1 MPKKHGK
8 DTHVEIDAVDISTHT
23 NNTEFNREG
32 DSHDITTYKATTTD
46 TAHEFQGG
54 LTQGTCTISGIYDT
68 DVAAGPRSVIEPLV
82 GTVVPFIYQP
92 EGTGTGLPQ
101 DAVDVLV
108 TAYNETSPVADMI
121 TWTAELQLTG
131 MIDSTA
137 QV

>member
-1 MPKKHGK
+1 MAKKHGK
-8 DTHVEIDAVDISTHT
+8 DTHVEIDGNDISTHT
-23 NNTEFNREG
+23 NNTAFNRAG
-32 DSHDITTYKATTTD
+32 DSHDVTTYKADPAD
-46 TAHEFQGG
+46 TAHIFQGG

-68 DVAAGPRSVIEPLV
+68 DVTTGPRVIIEPLV

-101 DAVDVLV
+101 DSVDVLV

-131 MIDSTA
+131 EIDSTA